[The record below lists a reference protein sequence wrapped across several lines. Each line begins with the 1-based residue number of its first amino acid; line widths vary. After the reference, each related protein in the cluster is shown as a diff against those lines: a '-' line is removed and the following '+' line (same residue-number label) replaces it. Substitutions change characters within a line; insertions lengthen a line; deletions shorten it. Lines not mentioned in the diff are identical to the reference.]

1 MSNCLK
7 RIILKTSGYALPS
20 VLLITLLVVTSIMG
34 LLTVIFFYDGISM
47 RMIEKKKLD
56 LAGYSALQML
66 LSDTSGVSAGNR
78 TFSIDSISVTT
89 NTRLK
94 GFYWEVTTTARG
106 KNDSSE
112 VNYLLGSPVEKS
124 RLFTN
129 AVVLSRPNLRA
140 TVAGNTKITGNI
152 LATTNRITKGNIFG
166 EPPVEKDYLDGEIIV
181 DTDIPVQLAQD
192 SLFDKIYYD
201 LANRNSSYIE
211 FESFH
216 LDENTI
222 KTINGSE
229 LLKLSANFQLSG
241 KLNSAEQNIPVN
253 IFAGGKVFIQK
264 DTYSDID
271 ISIIAGSEVKIGKN
285 VHLENA
291 LIFSDSAIT
300 ISADSYFKNVQLFSR
315 NKIIIRGSLFDYP
328 SLICLNI
335 DASDSAKLNN
345 SLDISSS
352 VVNGTVLLM
361 TSSSGLSSNKTKIKI
376 DDKSKIQGVIYSE
389 NNLELLG
396 EVHGSVYSY
405 NFWFY
410 KEPTEYINWL
420 VNINVNRK
428 DMSNWFLLP
437 VALSESNRLEVLKK
451 TCIY

>member
-1 MSNCLK
+1 MANFLK
-7 RIILKTSGYALPS
+7 KIILYTSGYALPS

-47 RMIEKKKLD
+47 RMIEKKKLE

-66 LSDTSGVSAGNR
+66 LSDTTGISAGN
-78 TFSIDSISVTT
+78 SMYNIDSISVTT

-94 GFYWEVTTTARG
+94 GFYWEVTTTVRG
-106 KNDSSE
+106 INDSSK
-112 VNYLLGSPVEKS
+112 VNYLLGSPVENS
-124 RLFTN
+124 RLFIN
-129 AVVLSRPNLRA
+129 AVILSRPNLRA
-140 TVAGNTKITGNI
+140 TVAGDTKITGNI
-152 LATTNRITKGNIFG
+152 LATTKRIIKGNIFG
-166 EPPVEKDYLDGEIIV
+166 EPPVEEDYLDGEIIV

-192 SLFDKIYYD
+192 SLFDKIYD
-201 LANRNSSYIE
+201 NLANRDSAYIE
-211 FESFH
+211 FESFR

-222 KTINGSE
+222 KTINPFE
-229 LLKLSANFQLSG
+229 LIKLSANLQVSG
-241 KLNSAEQNIPVN
+241 KLNSAGQNIPVN
-253 IFAGGKVFIQK
+253 IFAEGKVIIHK

-271 ISIIAGSEVKIGKN
+271 LSIIAGSEVIIGRN

-291 LIFSDSAIT
+291 LIFSDLAIT

-315 NKIIIRGSLFDYP
+315 NKIIIRGSRFDYP

-335 DASDSAKLNN
+335 DASDSTKLNN
-345 SLDISSS
+345 SLEISSS
-352 VVNGTVLLM
+352 VVNGAVLLM
-361 TSSSGLSSNKTKIKI
+361 TSSSGLSNNKTKIKI
-376 DDKSKIQGVIYSE
+376 DDKSKVQGVIYSE

-396 EVHGSVYSY
+396 EVYGSVYSY

-410 KEPTEYINWL
+410 KEPNEYINWL

-437 VALSESNRLEVLKK
+437 VALSESNKLEVLKK

>member
-1 MSNCLK
+1 MSKCLK
-7 RIILKTSGYALPS
+7 RMILETSGYALPS
-20 VLLITLLVVTSIMG
+20 VLLITMLVVTSIMG

-66 LSDTSGVSAGNR
+66 LSDTTGISAGNR
-78 TFSIDSISVTT
+78 IYNIDSISVTT

-94 GFYWEVTTTARG
+94 GFYWEVTTIAKG
-106 KNDSSE
+106 KNDSSL
-112 VNYLLGSPVEKS
+112 VNYLLGSPREQSV
-124 RLFTN
+124 LFTN
-129 AVVLSRPNLRA
+129 AIVLSRPNLRA

-152 LATTNRITKGNIFG
+152 LATTKRITKGNIFG
-166 EPPVEKDYLDGEIIV
+166 LPPVKKNYLDGEIIV

-192 SLFDKIYYD
+192 SLFDKTYYD

-222 KTINGSE
+222 KTIDGSE
-229 LLKLSANFQLSG
+229 LIKLSADLQLSG
-241 KLNSAEQNIPVN
+241 KLNSAERNIPVD
-253 IFAGGKVFIQK
+253 IFAVGKVIINK
-264 DTYSDID
+264 DTYSDVD
-271 ISIIAGSEVKIGKN
+271 LSIIAGSEVEIGKN
-285 VHLENA
+285 VHLENV
-291 LIFSDSAIT
+291 LIFSESAIT
-300 ISADSYFKNVQLFSR
+300 ISADSYFKNVQFFSR
-315 NKIIIRGSLFDYP
+315 DKIIIRGSLFDYP

-335 DASDSAKLNN
+335 DASDSSKLNN

-352 VVNGTVLLM
+352 VINGAVLLM

-396 EVHGSVYSY
+396 EVQGSVYSY

-410 KEPTEYINWL
+410 KEPTEYTNWL
-420 VNINVNRK
+420 VNIHVNRR
-428 DMSNWFLLP
+428 DMSDWFLLP
-437 VALSESNRLEVLKK
+437 AALSESTKLEVLKK
-451 TCIY
+451 SCIY